1 MALKATIETREEL
14 KGKSLSFTEITKL
27 VGKKWQNLTASEKE
41 PYEQQSF
48 DAKEKCRIE
57 LAEYEQTESYKAYSE
72 YLLDFNAK
80 QLHIQESSQESPNG
94 TSKMPKL
101 ENIPSASSTSRAKRS
116 TTLTGYCDTIRDACT
131 RPSYLQPLRGVREIF
146 ETDFVQHWHSQGP
159 EFGFKEAQ
167 PGQQIEEVEEEVE
180 EEEVESNLS
189 DSELELEECV
199 ARRTRSSRVE

>member
-1 MALKATIETREEL
+1 MALKATIEMREEL
-14 KGKSLSFTEITKL
+14 KDKSLSFTEITKL
-27 VGKKWQNLTASEKE
+27 LGKKWQNLTASEKE

-72 YLLDFNAK
+72 YLLDFNTK

-101 ENIPSASSTSRAKRS
+101 RIYRAQAALAEQRAEPNALS
-116 TTLTGYCDTIRDACT
+116 
-131 RPSYLQPLRGVREIF
+131 QPVRGVREIF
-146 ETDFVQHWHSQGP
+146 ETDFVQRWHSQGP

-189 DSELELEECV
+189 DSELELEECK
-199 ARRTRSSRVE
+199 